1 MNASRPDSHDCRTR
15 HRVHR
20 RKIARVFAVVFASTL
35 FFITCAHQPVTVSY
49 VLEGDTEFGISFV
62 GLTNETTRAVAAE
75 HLPVL
80 GVGITR
86 IEADWAF
93 REPEED
99 AYNWGPM
106 DARMDFLQALGI
118 RALVTFPADAPE
130 WLRNRLGPDRVN
142 SRSAALD
149 EAGREDLAAYVKA
162 FLNRYLPR
170 NPDVIEWVQFGNE
183 WGSRYNYVGSGEDF
197 RLSQNV
203 FYTAVKRVD
212 PALTVVLGGLSVGWV
227 AGLAAYDGTV
237 DWLWDSD
244 GTVLTGD
251 DIRTQLAEEQ
261 QQFDNGEIDETSLS
275 RLATVLEQSDYD
287 WVDAHLYD
295 QWEDFGAYVEALRS
309 RLPASFSGRIVVT
322 EFGGPH
328 PVAERQLS
336 DTQHA
341 RMVERY
347 IAAID
352 PLDIAFALHFRLVRS
367 PDALHDRSGFMR
379 AGLGDAVPLPAYE
392 VFGRIN
398 NPAAWDVPR

>member
-1 MNASRPDSHDCRTR
+1 MSISDWHVG
-15 HRVHR
+15 RVR
-20 RKIARVFAVVFASTL
+20 SISGLEARAIARVSAVLVAATL
-35 FFITCAHQPVTVSY
+35 LFISCVHQPVSVSY
-49 VLEGDTEFGISFV
+49 TLEGETEFGISFV
-62 GLTNETTRAVAAE
+62 GLTNEATRAVIAR
-75 HLPVL
+75 HLPEL

-86 IEADWAF
+86 MEADWGF
-93 REPEED
+93 REPEKGV
-99 AYNWGPM
+99 YNWGPM
-106 DARMDFLQALGI
+106 DERMDFLQELGI

-130 WLRNRLGPDRVN
+130 WLRVQLGPDRVN
-142 SRSAALD
+142 PRSAALD
-149 EAGREDLAAYVKA
+149 EDGRTAFAAYVEA

-170 NPDVIEWVQFGNE
+170 NPGVIEWVQFGNE

-203 FYTAVKRVD
+203 FYDTVKSVD
-212 PALTVVLGGLSVGWV
+212 PDLTVVLGGLSVGWV

-244 GTVLTGD
+244 GMVLTAG
-251 DIRTQLAEEQ
+251 DIRSQLAEEQ
-261 QQFDNGEIDETSLS
+261 QQFDAGEIDETSLD
-275 RLATVLEQSDYD
+275 RLETILEQSSYD

-295 QWEDFGAYVEALRS
+295 QWEDFAAYVEALRS

-328 PVAERQLS
+328 PVAERHLS
-336 DTQHA
+336 DTEHA

-367 PDALHDRSGFMR
+367 PDALHDRSGLMR
-379 AGLGDAVPLPAYE
+379 AVLGDPVPLPAYE

-398 NPAAWDVPR
+398 NPAAWD